1 MSEKPKAGEWWTSAL
16 PGQTAGLR
24 VFVVGPPCD
33 FDGTDYVVQEEDL
46 EPYER
51 HLGGWRHLP
60 GCTGFDWVEP
70 KPEVWPKYYRGKLWA
85 DYDAF
90 LEIHNA
96 SERGIVVRPSGK
108 RELAPVDWD
117 YDAALE
123 CVLQGSWIELTEA
136 EALARIATKQPE
148 EMVRVKLQK
157 WVEPNGRGDFK
168 FLRTDNEH
176 GAGGYTRVNEW
187 MEIEVPISKL

>member
-70 KPEVWPKYYRGKLWA
+70 QP
-85 DYDAF
+85 
-90 LEIHNA
+90 A
-96 SERGIVVRPSGK
+96 S
-108 RELAPVDWD
+108 
-117 YDAALE
+117 
-123 CVLQGSWIELTEA
+123 
-136 EALARIATKQPE
+136 E
-148 EMVRVKLQK
+148 EMVRIKLQK

-187 MEIEVPISKL
+187 MEIEVPISRL

>member
-1 MSEKPKAGEWWTSAL
+1 MSEKKIQRGYYRLESRLSGSKSDIVRVHGMTQEGL
-16 PGQTAGLR
+16 VICETAEGHVYR
-24 VFVVGPPCD
+24 IPDKRNGW
-33 FDGTDYVVQEEDL
+33 Y
-46 EPYER
+46 
-51 HLGGWRHLP
+51 HLLQ
-60 GCTGFDWVEP
+60 CTGFNWVEP